1 MGVTLN
7 LERLFWIFTLH
18 NVPRRESCAAARPRC
33 RQTARPVGPLC
44 VPLRGS
50 TVARVTAV
58 GPGRHAAAGLSLTA
72 EKRAPVPLRVL
83 NRLTDAIPWPQQ
95 RPQLHRLRHLG
106 DCEARWL
113 GRKETRGDKE
123 EKIVG

>member
-1 MGVTLN
+1 MPKEYAK
-7 LERLFWIFTLH
+7 ERYTVCVCPPPPL
-18 NVPRRESCAAARPRC
+18 RACAAGC
-33 RQTARPVGPLC
+33 VGTSGGAAERW

-50 TVARVTAV
+50 TVARVAAE

-72 EKRAPVPLRVL
+72 EQRGPAPLRVL